1 MSYPYG
7 AAPTGPIAAPPGDRK
22 QIVIV
27 LAVVAALL
35 LTFLGIGAVYLF
47 SGSDNKVKAIPAPEL
62 VLESVDSNSGDAFS
76 PSVAVS
82 NRPLDASLRN
92 VAAQGPITP
101 RGVQAIEGTTP
112 GLYGG
117 TGEASCDTA
126 ALANYLANNPG
137 KASAW
142 ASVFGIGVDQIPY
155 YLDTLTPV
163 VLARDTWVTNHS
175 YSNGVATPFQ
185 SVLQAGTPVLVDSYG
200 VPRVRCSCG
209 NPLSPPAG
217 TPLSGYRTVNAPWDH
232 YAPRQVVYVNYNNE
246 HTTIINNTTTVVAAP
261 NPAPAPASLSL
272 IDLNTLQPLLR
283 TVGGI
288 LNLAGLPPLQ
298 GTLPTPASLNTPFAS
313 GDPAVQTANGVQAD
327 GQPAE
332 NVLRQAAEATSSESS
347 APESSSPESSSPAV
361 AADPAAP
368 QQVSP
373 NTEGSSTAQ
382 APVDPS
388 APAAPVAPGPT
399 SSVAPAPAPP
409 ATSSSAAPTP
419 TVFSGSGDIVSSLT
433 FTGVGG
439 SPVTCSL
446 PDVSASPAELTCTDG
461 IVRTVSS
468 SYLQTSSVTSGTD
481 AAGVWTVPLTS
492 SSGIEKVAVLSATW
506 TLIPTPTVEAPAP
519 ITETVP
525 TATET
530 ATPTTET
537 VTSETSTPAVP

>member
-1 MSYPYG
+1 MNHPYG
-7 AAPTGPIAAPPGDRK
+7 AAPTGPIAAPPGDRR

-35 LTFLGIGAVYLF
+35 LTFLGVGAVYLF

-62 VLESVDSNSGDAFS
+62 VLESVDSNSRDAFS

-82 NRPLDASLRN
+82 NRPLDASARN

-101 RGVQAIEGTTP
+101 RGVQAIDGTTP

-117 TGEASCDTA
+117 TGEASCNTA

-142 ASVFGIGVDQIPY
+142 AGVFGIGVDQIPY

-185 SVLQAGTPVLVDSYG
+185 SVLQAGTAVLVDSYG

-217 TPLSGYRTVNAPWDH
+217 TPLSGYRTVNAPWAY
-232 YAPRQVVYVNYNNE
+232 YAPRQVVYVNYHDE

-288 LNLAGLPPLQ
+288 LDLAGLPPLQ

-313 GDPAVQTANGVQAD
+313 GDPAVQRANGVQAD

-332 NVLRQAAEATSSESS
+332 NVLRQAAEATSSESTS
-347 APESSSPESSSPAV
+347 SESSSSAV
-361 AADPAAP
+361 VADPAAP

-373 NTEGSSTAQ
+373 STDVSSAAP
-382 APVDPS
+382 APVVPS
-388 APAAPVAPGPT
+388 APAAPAAPGV
-399 SSVAPAPAPP
+399 SSSAEPAPAPP

-419 TVFSGSGDIVSSLT
+419 TAFSGSGDIVSSLT
-433 FTGVGG
+433 FAGVGG
-439 SPVTCSL
+439 SAVTCSL
-446 PDVSASPAELTCTDG
+446 TDVSASPAELTCTDG
-461 IVRTVSS
+461 IARTVSS
-468 SYLQTSSVTSGTD
+468 SYLHTSSVTSGTD
-481 AAGVWTVPLTS
+481 PAGVWTVPLTS
-492 SSGIEKVAVLSATW
+492 ATGVEQVAVLTATW
-506 TLIPTPTVEAPAP
+506 TSIPTTSVETPAP
-519 ITETVP
+519 
-525 TATET
+525 ATET

-537 VTSETSTPAVP
+537 ATSESSAPEVP